1 MSSYRSCTSRNTNET
16 CCLLL
21 LLQITMKL
29 RSDQDYAVEQ
39 LLDHGILVALVLLSD
54 LGTLYICLLVDSL
67 LCCLCGACVLVLA
80 STLVA
85 ALERLHNLPMPRMP

>member
-1 MSSYRSCTSRNTNET
+1 
-16 CCLLL
+16 
-21 LLQITMKL
+21 MKL
-29 RSDQDYAVEQ
+29 RSDQDYTVKQ

-85 ALERLHNLPMPRMP
+85 VLERLYNSLMPRMP